1 MLLLSSTDHIF
12 LLNRFDLCLP
22 SAIWI
27 LLQYASTKP
36 FVGMQ
41 HKKWRCD
48 YNKLFG
54 LFRDRIPSNEAG
66 WLRHTHPISERTP
79 AFPNPSIRF
88 RLWAQQPQFFTKPA
102 HQHPLLQT
110 VTILSV
116 HMCHLSTRSPGSEQM
131 QPFATTAIKKH
142 RVCHGCLLVRTNSS
156 NAILSS
162 LIFWLFDVTPSLSTF
177 VCDEHQAPSSWRGAG
192 CLSCLPKTKKAY
204 KNCAMGLLDQRLG
217 TSLMRISLK
226 EIELSLIKPPNP
238 ASGSLRWVPLHS
250 STVYFME
257 NGGVLCCLCLRSKF
271 FVLHSLLESQMY
283 RFSTNDVRRS

>member
-1 MLLLSSTDHIF
+1 MLLLSSTDHIRSSF
-12 LLNRFDLCLP
+12 
-22 SAIWI
+22 WI
-27 LLQYASTKP
+27 VLIFASHRQ
-36 FVGMQ
+36 FGFFCNMQ
-41 HKKWRCD
+41 VQNPLWECNTQKWRCD

-156 NAILSS
+156 NAMLSS

-217 TSLMRISLK
+217 TSLMRMSIK

-250 STVYFME
+250 STIYTSSRME
-257 NGGVLCCLCLRSKF
+257 VFSVVCVCGQNSLCYT
-271 FVLHSLLESQMY
+271 HS
-283 RFSTNDVRRS
+283 